1 MRSSRGPSARLPRDF
16 IAARHL
22 RVLRKCWKVL
32 HVCRNELRRALIGS
46 PHFSLLLLFIVAIFN
61 YTDRYVIAILLPDIK
76 NDFQLSD
83 TQMGFLTGVAFTFL
97 YVLAGVP
104 IARLA
109 DRFSRKKLLSVALG
123 IWSFTTAAGGLAQNF
138 VQIAIMR
145 TLVGLGEAGASPP
158 SYSLISD
165 LYPPSQRATAMSIYL
180 AGSPTGVLIG
190 FILGG
195 WLTQRYGWRVA
206 LLGVGLPGVLYAFG
220 LHKLLPEPARGRT
233 DSSATAAHA
242 ASQAGLRGL
251 LRKPTF
257 WHTAIATAYYNAL
270 VVGYV
275 NWLPSFFV
283 RSHGLGIKQ
292 TGLLLALVIGPSS
305 LIGVV
310 LGGTATD
317 YLGRRDVRWY
327 SLFPAAAI
335 AIATPLFML
344 SLLIDSLNLALL
356 CLFIPL
362 LIGAMQ
368 TSPQFATINGR
379 VDARTRS
386 VASALLILIINVVS
400 GGLGPI
406 SVGFMSDVLVPSVAG
421 ESLRYALLISTPVF
435 AMLASLHYYV
445 AGRYIHRDLGPKEV
459 CHVG

>member
-1 MRSSRGPSARLPRDF
+1 MSLAT
-16 IAARHL
+16 
-22 RVLRKCWKVL
+22 RK
-32 HVCRNELRRALIGS
+32 ALIGS

-109 DRFSRKKLLSVALG
+109 DRFSRKTLLSIALG

-165 LYPPSQRATAMSIYL
+165 LYPARQRATAMSIYL

-190 FILGG
+190 FIFGG

-206 LLGVGLPGVLYAFG
+206 LLVVGLPGVLYAFG

-233 DSSATAAHA
+233 DASMPAATHPGPR
-242 ASQAGLRGL
+242 AGLRGL

-257 WHTAIATAYYNAL
+257 WHTALATAYYNAL

-310 LGGTATD
+310 LGGTVTD
-317 YLGRRDVRWY
+317 YLGKRDVRWY
-327 SLFPAAAI
+327 SLCPAAAI

-344 SLLIDSLNLALL
+344 SLLIENLNLALL

-368 TSPQFATINGR
+368 TSPPFATINGL

-386 VASALLILIINVVS
+386 VASAVLILIINVVS

-421 ESLRYALLISTPVF
+421 ESLRYALLITTPVF
-435 AMLASLHYYV
+435 AMLALLHYYV
-445 AGRYIHRDLGPKEV
+445 AGRYIYRDLGLKEA